1 MSRIDLPET
10 IKRVD
15 FPENIWDW
23 LDYLEEVLVAT
34 QQEAIYQEKGF
45 MADTPFKK
53 YLQHTINKDLSTLNS
68 IYILLRCEMIH
79 QASSHARL
87 FCESLI
93 TMKYISLDPDARS
106 DLFWGY
112 SDIESFEISSSLIEW
127 EKSKAKP
134 QHVEKIETYIKS
146 IVKQYEK
153 AKQTYSYTNKKG
165 QTKLFRNWCNKSIS
179 LQARECGDDFHR
191 LYDLVYKQ
199 LSSYVHGSSWSLR
212 KQMAYSRAH
221 YDSKVILT
229 DIASI
234 IRTTLVVWMDWA
246 KFCVSNLDWRLIDV
260 IKSMPD
266 RMEAL
271 DTKYFNA

>member
-1 MSRIDLPET
+1 MSRIDLSET

-15 FPENIWDW
+15 FPAHIWEW
-23 LDYLEEVLVAT
+23 LDFLGEILVAT
-34 QQEAIYQEKGF
+34 QQEAIYQEKSF
-45 MADTPFKK
+45 IADTAYKK

-68 IYILLRCEMIH
+68 IYILLRCEKVH

-87 FCESLI
+87 FCEGLI

-112 SDIESFEISSSLIEW
+112 SDIESYEISSSLLEW

-134 QHVEKIETYIKS
+134 LHVKKMEAYTKSIETKYK
-146 IVKQYEK
+146 K
-153 AKQTYSYTNKKG
+153 AKTTYTYTNKKG
-165 QTKLFRNWCNKSIS
+165 KIKAFRNWCNESIS
-179 LQARECGDDFHR
+179 LQARECGADFHR

-199 LSSYVHGSSWSLR
+199 MSSYVHGSSWSLR
-212 KQMAYSRAH
+212 RQMAYSRDN
-221 YDSKVILT
+221 YDADVIFT

-246 KFCVSNLDWRLIDV
+246 KFCVSNIDWRLVDT
-260 IKSMPD
+260 IKSLPD
-266 RMEAL
+266 RLDAL
-271 DTKYFNA
+271 DAKYFKD